1 MPNPP
6 HDPIRL
12 GLMSP
17 LSGLVHIYGK
27 EISWAA
33 RIAVD
38 EINQAGGLLG
48 RPLELVVIDDGSLPE
63 TAVPAA
69 RRLIDEHRCCA
80 LIGNL
85 LSNSRIAVSDQVS
98 EPRRTPYLSFSFY
111 EGSIAGRYF
120 FNFAALPNQQIQ
132 RMIPYMARQYGPK
145 MYFAGNNY
153 EWPRGSIEAA
163 KISLSALDGDVVGE
177 QYLPLGTDIEAIDCL
192 LEDVERSGADVFV
205 PYFAGTDQIHLLTR
219 FTERGLKERMAVVM
233 GHYDEMM
240 VSHLAPEVRAGLYS
254 SNTYFMSV
262 DTPENHAYLQQ
273 LAQLPEVSGIWPAG
287 NGVLTNFGEGTYVC
301 VKAFAKA
308 VQQAGS
314 TNADALVAALEQVR
328 LRTPQGE
335 VSMDR
340 STHHAQVNSY
350 LSRCRSDGVFE
361 IIECFGAIPPEI
373 PERYREQFKRTF
385 GGQQCSPEE
394 AARIAQVALQSRQL
408 GQSANYILS
417 IAAMAVVVC
426 DEEGVITEVNAS
438 AAALFGY
445 TQAEMTGL
453 LVHTLVPPSL
463 RSRHAEHLQRF
474 VAGEQTELRM
484 SQRGEI
490 SGYRKDGTYFPM
502 DASIAKI
509 RSDAGWVL
517 VATLRDLSD
526 IRQAREEL
534 AWKATHD
541 ALTGLPNRALIVERL
556 THALQRSRRE
566 PENLALLFIDLD
578 GFKEV
583 NDHYGHEAGDYLLQT
598 MSQRLLHAVR
608 PGDTVGRLAGDE
620 FVVLCEGLT
629 QTDGMAHLAQR
640 LGDAIRHEVTYQS
653 ARLSVSSSIGIAI
666 GHGTTH
672 SAEDML
678 RNADTAMY
686 AVKQKGRDGWQYF
699 SKEVQQA
706 ASRRLEIATGLRNAI
721 TRDEFYIHYQPIV
734 GSDNGFIQG
743 IELLLRWRS
752 PQGEI
757 SPGEFIPVAETSSNI
772 IDIGRW
778 VFEQACLTERRLHA
792 RFGGTAPYISV
803 NLSTRQMSDN
813 ELVES
818 FQAILTRTGADP
830 RRLVL
835 EITET
840 SLMAD
845 VNANRAVLERFVAM
859 GFRLAVDDFG
869 TGFSSLAQLLHLRA
883 HTLKI
888 DRAFIDQLE
897 ERLES
902 QAVVAAISRMGRA
915 LKMHL
920 VAEGVETE
928 AQRDMVSAL
937 GIHSIQGYFFYRPM
951 PEAALI
957 ALLTEREQ
965 ALDSG
970 SDSIHFLVYIS
981 RPVAGVGAEQFRE
994 IAAQSAQANRRS
1006 GVTGYLILL
1015 DGAIVQYL
1023 EGKQSVVHTLYERI
1037 RQDTR
1042 HTDVVLLAE
1051 GLLDDRLFMDWHM
1064 GFHRMDDSML
1074 QAAAGI
1080 RKSGRGVFTCYRDN
1094 PDMCC
1099 TLFEVAAKLHVPV

>member
-1 MPNPP
+1 MPKTRHN
-6 HDPIRL
+6 PIRL

-17 LSGLVHIYGK
+17 LSGLVGIYGK
-27 EISWAA
+27 EICWAA

-48 RPLELVVIDDGSLPE
+48 CPLELVVADDGSLPE

-69 RRLIDEHRCCA
+69 KRLIDEHHCCA

-98 EPRRTPYLSFSFY
+98 EPHHIPYLNFSFY

-120 FNFAALPNQQIQ
+120 FHFAALPNQQIQ
-132 RMIPYMARQYGPK
+132 RMIPYMARRYGPK

-163 KISLSALDGDVVGE
+163 KSSLLALDGDVVGE
-177 QYLPLGTDIEAIDCL
+177 QYLPIGTDIEAIDWL
-192 LEDVERSGADVFV
+192 LEGVERSGADVFV
-205 PYFAGTDQIHLLTR
+205 PYFAGIDQIHLLTR
-219 FTERGLKERMAVVM
+219 FTERGLKRRMAVVM

-240 VSHLAPEVRAGLYS
+240 VSHLAPAIREGLYS
-254 SNTYFMSV
+254 SNSYFMSV

-273 LAQLPEVSGIWPAG
+273 LARLPEVSGIWPAG

-301 VKAFAKA
+301 VKAFASA
-308 VQQAGS
+308 VQTAGS
-314 TNADALVAALEQVR
+314 TDADALVAALEQVR
-328 LRTPQGE
+328 LRAPQGL

-340 STHHAQVNSY
+340 STHHAQINSY

-361 IIECFGAIPPEI
+361 IVERFGAIPPEI
-373 PERYREQFKRTF
+373 PERYREQFRRNFF
-385 GGQQCSPEE
+385 GLAYSPED
-394 AARIAQVALQSRQL
+394 ATHMAQETLQSRRQRY
-408 GQSANYILS
+408 SSHILS
-417 IAAMAVVVC
+417 IADMAVVAC
-426 DEEGVITEVNAS
+426 DETGVINEVNGG

-445 TQAEMTGL
+445 TQAEMVGL
-453 LVHTLVPPSL
+453 RVHVLVPPAV

-474 VAGEQTELRM
+474 VAGEQTEVRM

-517 VATLRDLSD
+517 VATLRDLTD
-526 IRQAREEL
+526 VRQAKEEL
-534 AWKATHD
+534 TWKATHD
-541 ALTGLPNRALIVERL
+541 ALTGLPNRSLVLERL
-556 THALQRSRRE
+556 THALERSRRKQ
-566 PENLALLFIDLD
+566 ENLALLFIDLD

-583 NDHYGHEAGDYLLQT
+583 NDHYGHEVGDYLLKT
-598 MSQRLLHAVR
+598 LSQRMLQTVR

-629 QTDGMAHLAQR
+629 QTDGMAQVAQR
-640 LGDAIRHEVTYQS
+640 LAEALRREVSYQS
-653 ARLSVSSSIGIAI
+653 TRLSISASIGIAI

-686 AVKQKGRDGWQYF
+686 AIKQKGRDGWQFF
-699 SKEVQQA
+699 SEDVQQA
-706 ASRRLEIATGLRNAI
+706 ALHRLEIAAGLRHAI
-721 TRDEFYIHYQPIV
+721 ERNELYTHYQPIV
-734 GSDNGFIQG
+734 GSDNGFVQG
-743 IELLLRWRS
+743 VELLLRWRS

-757 SPGEFIPVAETSSNI
+757 SPAQFIPVAETTSSI
-772 IDIGRW
+772 IEIGRW
-778 VFEQACLTERRLHA
+778 VFEQACLMERRLHA
-792 RFGGTAPYISV
+792 RFGEAAPYISV
-803 NLSTRQMSDN
+803 NLSTRQMSDS

-818 FQAILTRTGADP
+818 FQAILARTGSDP
-830 RRLVL
+830 RHLVL

-845 VNANRAVLERFVAM
+845 VSANRAVLERFVAM
-859 GFRLAVDDFG
+859 GLDLAIDDFG

-897 ERLES
+897 NRPEH

-915 LKMHL
+915 LKMRL
-920 VAEGVETE
+920 VAEGVETVT
-928 AQRDMVSAL
+928 QRDLVSAL

-951 PEAALI
+951 SETALLT
-957 ALLTEREQ
+957 LLTEREQ

-970 SDSIHFLVYIS
+970 NDPIHFLVYVS
-981 RPVAGVGAEQFRE
+981 RPAPGMGAEQFRD
-994 IAAQSAQANRRS
+994 IATHAAQANRSR
-1006 GVTGYLILL
+1006 GITGYLILL
-1015 DGAIVQYL
+1015 DGASLQYL
-1023 EGKQSVVHTLYERI
+1023 EGKKSVIHALFERI
-1037 RQDTR
+1037 CQDKR
-1042 HTDVVLLAE
+1042 HTDVSLMAE
-1051 GLLDDRLFMDWHM
+1051 GPMDDRLFMDWHM
-1064 GFHRMDDSML
+1064 GFHRMDDSLL
-1074 QAAAGI
+1074 QTAAGI
-1080 RKSGRGVFTCYRDN
+1080 HKTGRGVFDCYRNN

-1099 TLFEVAAKLHVPV
+1099 TLFEVAARLHMPH